1 MAVII
6 TNMNIPKSCAQCNKI
21 GLGFS
26 VNCRKNIY
34 GRSAEGQDARHK
46 DCPLKS
52 TDEIIKE
59 FGNAS
64 SNYPEDDDY
73 SQGIH
78 YGLHVAEQI
87 IEHILYGEKNEDGKI
102 H

>member
-6 TNMNIPKSCAQCNKI
+6 TNMDMPKSCSDCNLCSCQKI
-21 GLGFS
+21 GLFYCDITTS
-26 VNCRKNIY
+26 YIDIDSEER
-34 GRSAEGQDARHK
+34 DA

-73 SQGIH
+73 NQGIH

-87 IEHILYGEKNEDGKI
+87 IEHILYGENTDEN
-102 H
+102 